1 MLSEILT
8 EELTQPAPDAARA
21 FADEIC
27 RRHGAAVAAVLFYGS
42 CLRKQTTEGVLDF
55 YVLVDSYRAVFSSPL
70 FATLNAILPPNV
82 FYLEV
87 QVGKDEQETVRGKYA
102 VISLQDFSRAAS
114 PQSLYA
120 IIWGRFCQP
129 TLLVHSRDSASRT
142 AVIGS
147 FVEAALTMVGR
158 MAALLPERF
167 QAMELWQRG
176 FQETYR
182 TELRA
187 EKPGTV
193 QAIYQAAPE
202 RYDRIASEA
211 LQELER
217 RGTLQVCSTTAGP
230 DAAWKVAFPP
240 QQRSRVQRDWKT
252 RRPIAKARYAVWL
265 LKSAATFGDWLPYV
279 FWKVGRHAGV
289 TLQPTERQRR
299 HPFLCGGPAVL
310 KLLLQRNLR

>member
-8 EELTQPAPDAARA
+8 EELDQPAPKAARV
-21 FADEIC
+21 FSDEIC
-27 RRHGAAVAAVLFYGS
+27 RRHGTAVAAVLFYGS

-70 FATLNAILPPNV
+70 FAVLNAILPPNV

-87 QVGKDEQETVRGKYA
+87 QVGQETVRGKYA
-102 VISLQDFSRAAS
+102 VISMQDFSRAAS
-114 PQSLYA
+114 PKSVYA

-129 TLLVHSRDSASRT
+129 TLLVHSRDDASRA

-147 FVEAALTMVGR
+147 CVDAALTMVGR

-167 QAMELWQRG
+167 QAAELWQRG

-187 EKPGTV
+187 EKPGTI
-193 QAIYQAAPE
+193 QAIYQAVPE

-211 LQELER
+211 LRELER
-217 RGTLQVCSTTAGP
+217 RGKLQVCSAPTQPGTA
-230 DAAWKVAFPP
+230 WEVAFPA
-240 QQRSRVQRDWKT
+240 QQRSRVQRDWKL

-279 FWKVGRHAGV
+279 LWKIGRHAGV

-310 KLLLQRNLR
+310 KLLWQRNLR

>member
-1 MLSEILT
+1 MSTLSEILT
-8 EELTQPAPDAARA
+8 EELNRPAPEAARA

-27 RRHGAAVAAVLFYGS
+27 RRHGTAVAAVLFYGS

-70 FATLNAILPPNV
+70 FAVLNALLPPNV

-87 QVGKDEQETVRGKYA
+87 QAGQETVRGKYA
-102 VISLQDFSRAAS
+102 VISMQDFSQAAS
-114 PQSLYA
+114 PRSLSA

-129 TLLVHSRDSASRT
+129 TLLVQNRDDASRA

-147 FVEAALTMVGR
+147 FVDAALTMVGR

-167 QAMELWQRG
+167 QAAELWQRG

-202 RYDRIASEA
+202 RYDRIAGEA
-211 LQELER
+211 LRELER
-217 RGTLQVCSTTAGP
+217 REKLQVCHDATGP
-230 DAAWKVAFPP
+230 DAAWEVAFPP
-240 QQRSRVQRDWKT
+240 QQRSRVQRDWKI
-252 RRPIAKARYAVWL
+252 RRPIAKVRYAVWL
-265 LKSAATFGDWLPYV
+265 LKSAVTFGDWLPYV
-279 FWKVGRHAGV
+279 LWKVGRHAGV
-289 TLQPTERQRR
+289 ALQPTERQRR
-299 HPFLCGGPAVL
+299 HPFLCGGPAL
-310 KLLLQRNLR
+310 IKLLLQRNLR

>member
-1 MLSEILT
+1 MSALSDILT
-8 EELTQPAPDAARA
+8 EELNQPAPEATRA
-21 FADEIC
+21 FTDEIC
-27 RRHGAAVAAVLFYGS
+27 RRHGATVAAILFYGS
-42 CLRKQTTEGVLDF
+42 CLRKRTTEGVLDF
-55 YVLVDSYRAVFSSPL
+55 YVLVDSYRAAFSSPL
-70 FATLNAILPPNV
+70 FAMLNAMLPPNV
-82 FYLEV
+82 FYVEV
-87 QVGKDEQETVRGKYA
+87 QVGQETVRGKYA

-129 TLLVHSRDSASRT
+129 TLLVHSRDGASRT
-142 AVIGS
+142 AVVGAC
-147 FVEAALTMVGR
+147 VDAALTMVGR

-167 QAMELWQRG
+167 QAAELWQRG

-211 LQELER
+211 LRELER
-217 RGTLQVCSTTAGP
+217 RGKLQICE
-230 DAAWKVAFPP
+230 AAEKSGVVWEVTFPS
-240 QQRSRVQRDWKT
+240 QQRSRVQRDWT
-252 RRPIAKARYAVWL
+252 LRRPIAKARYAVWL

-279 FWKVGRHAGV
+279 LWKVGRHAGV

-299 HPFLCGGPAVL
+299 HPFFCGGPAVI
-310 KLLLQRNLR
+310 KLLLRRNLR